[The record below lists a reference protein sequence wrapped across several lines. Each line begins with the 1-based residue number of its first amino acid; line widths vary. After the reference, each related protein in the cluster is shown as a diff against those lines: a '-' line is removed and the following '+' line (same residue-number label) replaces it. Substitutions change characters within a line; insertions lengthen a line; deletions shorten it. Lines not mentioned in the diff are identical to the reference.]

1 LLKPPPLQW
10 KPQLVA
16 EAGVCYLL
24 VQGAGFQNDG
34 RTDQSG
40 WPYKQSAPTG
50 DEAIRE
56 AEMGSAL
63 ARAIEDEQLM
73 SDEDGLR
80 ESKTDAATCKSS
92 GRGEEMNEKDHE
104 IAHIDI
110 VARN

>member
-1 LLKPPPLQW
+1 LQ
-10 KPQLVA
+10 KQ
-16 EAGVCYLL
+16 VCYPPC
-24 VQGAGFQNDG
+24 ARFQNDG

-50 DEAIRE
+50 NEAIRE
-56 AEMGSAL
+56 AEIGSAL

-80 ESKTDAATCKSS
+80 ESGTDAATCKSS
-92 GRGEEMNEKDHE
+92 GSCEEMDEKDRE
-104 IAHIDI
+104 IAHIHI